1 MVLKMFLSIFH
12 ANQGKQ
18 ICLNISHIYLIP
30 LNIPHPFLRIVT
42 AVFLSK
48 VAMKLLGFHW
58 LLKNVVLAIKFAITG
73 VVVSIGKDSLV
84 LEKHFAICQN
94 NPFSCIFMNMIVV
107 STSSELMQC
116 RITTVCTHRQT

>member
-1 MVLKMFLSIFH
+1 M
-12 ANQGKQ
+12 N
-18 ICLNISHIYLIP
+18 ICLSLAG
-30 LNIPHPFLRIVT
+30 LNAVFLVAHPFLRIVT

-116 RITTVCTHRQT
+116 HISVCTHRQT

>member
-1 MVLKMFLSIFH
+1 MLIKENKSVCHFEY
-12 ANQGKQ
+12 
-18 ICLNISHIYLIP
+18 ISY
-30 LNIPHPFLRIVT
+30 IPHPFLRIVT
-42 AVFLSK
+42 VVFLSK

-73 VVVSIGKDSLV
+73 VLVSIGKDSVV

-116 RITTVCTHRQT
+116 RITVCTHRQT